1 MGFIAN
7 WLQKEID
14 ADIENQ
20 LREYDNIYSAYE
32 YFAKQAGEGNV
43 EEFTRMLTH
52 AANLVN
58 GLQRLNI
65 NSLKEAHSSA
75 SMRDKNYSNVY
86 IYWCKRDKTIKT
98 SVGIPKQPLDPWEN
112 R

>member
-1 MGFIAN
+1 MGFFSN

-14 ADIENQ
+14 ADIQNQ
-20 LREYDNIYSAYE
+20 LSQHNNIYSAYE
-32 YFAKQAGEGNV
+32 YFARVAGEGNV

-52 AANLVN
+52 AANLIN
-58 GLQRLNI
+58 GLQRQNI
-65 NSLKEAHSSA
+65 NSLEVAHSSA

-98 SVGIPKQPLDPWEN
+98 NQTK
-112 R
+112 